1 MFPPH
6 STLDADHLLEGME
19 HFHQV
24 RLGGHDG
31 IDVLDQS
38 RQQKAVVNAADR
50 LHKFGLNWE

>member
-6 STLDADHLLEGME
+6 STLDSEGMV

-24 RLGGHDG
+24 LLGGHDG